1 MSQALSEVD
10 DMIGSIMNGLNQR
23 NLSDIVNIIVV
34 VRLCSYALLMF

>member
-34 VRLCSYALLMF
+34 VRLVLMLY

>member
-34 VRLCSYALLMF
+34 VRLLPMLY